1 MSEYIP
7 KSETVWVAPELPVD
21 FLVGDIVTRDGT
33 DEHEIIEIQPGDN
46 CMTVR
51 CIKEPLSGWTTIGEE
66 EFNLIRRY
74 TFVRPGPLRLGS
86 PERRGAGQS

>member
-1 MSEYIP
+1 ME
-7 KSETVWVAPELPVD
+7 

-33 DEHEIIEIQPGDN
+33 DEHEVIEIQPGDS

-51 CIKEPLSGWTTIGEE
+51 CIKAPSSGWTSAGED

-74 TFVRPGPLRLGS
+74 TFVRPGPLRIKS
-86 PERRGAGQS
+86 SS